1 METMENH
8 GMDAEFNFESALED
22 YLSTDFGDLEEGTIV
37 KGEIVRVDDDNV
49 LVDVNFKS
57 EGQIPTA
64 EFRDAEGNLV
74 VKVGDRVDVFVARKN
89 EQEGTITLSFEKA
102 KRMQLFDQLEDVQEK
117 NGVIKGRI
125 MRRIKGGY
133 TVDLGGVEAFLP
145 GSHVDLRPVPDMD
158 ALVNQEYE
166 FRVLKIN
173 RRRSNVIVSRRVLLE
188 EERDSKRQDLLQTL
202 AEGQVVTGKA
212 KNITEYGVFV
222 DLGGLDGLLHITDMS
237 WKRIRHPREMVTL
250 GQDLELKVLS
260 FDKDNQK
267 VSLGLKQLVP
277 DPWQDITARFP
288 EASRHNGK
296 VTNLVDY
303 GAFVELEPGVEG
315 LVHISE
321 MSWTRKLRH
330 PSQMVRQGDEVEVV
344 ILGVDPEKKRIS
356 LGMKQIK
363 PNPWELVGEK
373 YPEGTILEGVIKNIT
388 EFGMF
393 IGIEDGID
401 GLIHVSDISWTKK
414 IRHPNELFKVGDTVQ
429 AKVLTVDQE
438 SEKFTLG
445 IKQLTEDPWTNVPTA
460 YPVGGLVKGIIT
472 NITDFGLFVEVEEG
486 IEGLVHV
493 SELSNKK
500 VKTPAELY
508 KEGEEIQ
515 AKIIHVSAEDRRL
528 GLSIKQLKDE
538 EERKKPREYS
548 RSGPEAG
555 QSLGDL
561 LMVPGFFFPGEDTGK
576 RFVRL
581 PAKQMRPRSS
591 FPRVGLGEKTV
602 PAPFP
607 QISSIIRSSGT
618 SYSTSAWFRLRVSR
632 DSRLPLL
639 LSTHSRAMTLFRYT
653 RSPSRTKVSSS
664 LLMCHD
670 NASSASSRSS
680 PHRCVSVV
688 QTRSWNVVPV
698 GF

>member
-1 METMENH
+1 MANQETGH
-8 GMDAEFNFESALED
+8 DADISFESALEN
-22 YLSTDFGDLEEGTIV
+22 YLSTDFGDLEEGSIV

-57 EGQIPTA
+57 EGQIPA
-64 EFRDAEGNLV
+64 HEFRDAAGNLTV
-74 VKVGDRVDVFVARKN
+74 SVGDRVDVYVVRKN
-89 EQEGTITLSFEKA
+89 EMEGTITLSFEKA

-117 NGVIKGRI
+117 NSVIKGHI
-125 MRRIKGGY
+125 VRRIKGGY
-133 TVDLGGVEAFLP
+133 TVDIGGVEAFLP

-158 ALVNQEYE
+158 ALVNQEFE

-188 EERDSKRQDLLQTL
+188 EERDSKRQDLLRTL
-202 AEGQVVTGKA
+202 EEGQIVHGKA

-237 WKRIRHPREMVTL
+237 WKRIRHPKEMITL

-260 FDKDNQK
+260 FDKENHK

-288 EASRHNGK
+288 EGAKCQGK

-303 GAFVELEPGVEG
+303 GAFVELEAGVEG

-330 PSQMVRQGDEVEVV
+330 PSQMVRVGDEVEVI
-344 ILGVDPEKKRIS
+344 ILGVDGEKKRIS
-356 LGMKQIK
+356 LGMKQVK
-363 PNPWELVGEK
+363 PNPWELVAEK

-414 IRHPNELFKVGDTVQ
+414 VRHPNEMFKVGDVVQ

-438 SEKFTLG
+438 NEKFTLG
-445 IKQLTEDPWTNVPTA
+445 IKQLVEDPWGHVPNT
-460 YPVGGLVKGIIT
+460 YPVGCTVKGVVT

-493 SELSNKK
+493 SELSSKK
-500 VKTPAELY
+500 VKSPAELY
-508 KEGEEIQ
+508 KEGQEIQ
-515 AKIIHVSAEDRRL
+515 AKVIHVSAEERRL
-528 GLSIKQLKDE
+528 GLSIKQIKDD
-538 EERKKPREYS
+538 EERKKPKEF
-548 RSGPEAG
+548 RSGPVETG
-555 QSLGDL
+555 QNLGDL
-561 LMVPGFFFPGEDTGK
+561 L
-576 RFVRL
+576 
-581 PAKQMRPRSS
+581 KQKMA
-591 FPRVGLGEKTV
+591 EE
-602 PAPFP
+602 AEHN
-607 QISSIIRSSGT
+607 
-618 SYSTSAWFRLRVSR
+618 
-632 DSRLPLL
+632 D
-639 LSTHSRAMTLFRYT
+639 
-653 RSPSRTKVSSS
+653 
-664 LLMCHD
+664 
-670 NASSASSRSS
+670 
-680 PHRCVSVV
+680 
-688 QTRSWNVVPV
+688 
-698 GF
+698 

>member
-1 METMENH
+1 MSNLETGH
-8 GMDAEFNFESALED
+8 DAEISFESALED
-22 YLSTDFGDLEEGTIV
+22 YLSTDFGDLEEGSIV

-49 LVDVNFKS
+49 LVDVSFKS
-57 EGQIPTA
+57 EGQIPA
-64 EFRDAEGNLV
+64 HEFRDPAGNMV
-74 VKVGDRVDVFVARKN
+74 VSVGDRVDVFVVRKN
-89 EQEGTITLSFEKA
+89 EMEGTITLSFEKA

-117 NGVIKGRI
+117 SSVIKGHI
-125 MRRIKGGY
+125 VRRIKGGY
-133 TVDLGGVEAFLP
+133 TVDIGGVEAFLP

-188 EERDSKRQDLLQTL
+188 EERDSKRQDLLGTL
-202 AEGQVVTGKA
+202 EEGQIVTGKA

-237 WKRIRHPREMVTL
+237 WKRIRHPKEMITM

-260 FDKDNQK
+260 FDKENHK

-288 EASRHNGK
+288 EGAKSQGK

-303 GAFVELEPGVEG
+303 GAFVELESGVEG

-330 PSQMVRQGDEVEVV
+330 PSQMVRVGDEVEVI
-344 ILGVDPEKKRIS
+344 ILGVDGDKKRIS
-356 LGMKQIK
+356 LGMKQVK
-363 PNPWELVGEK
+363 PNPWELVAEK

-414 IRHPNELFKVGDTVQ
+414 IRHPNEIFKVGDVVQ
-429 AKVLTVDQE
+429 AKVITVDQE

-445 IKQLTEDPWTNVPTA
+445 IKQLVDDPWGHVPTT
-460 YPVGGLVKGIIT
+460 YPVGCTVKGIVT

-500 VKTPAELY
+500 IKSPSEIY
-508 KEGEEIQ
+508 KENEEIQ
-515 AKIIHVSAEDRRL
+515 AKVIHVSAEERRL
-528 GLSIKQLKDE
+528 GLSIKQLKEE
-538 EERKKPREYS
+538 EERKKPKEF
-548 RSGPEAG
+548 RSGSTEAG
-555 QSLGDL
+555 QNLGDL
-561 LMVPGFFFPGEDTGK
+561 LKQKMAED
-576 RFVRL
+576 
-581 PAKQMRPRSS
+581 A
-591 FPRVGLGEKTV
+591 E
-602 PAPFP
+602 
-607 QISSIIRSSGT
+607 
-618 SYSTSAWFRLRVSR
+618 
-632 DSRLPLL
+632 
-639 LSTHSRAMTLFRYT
+639 
-653 RSPSRTKVSSS
+653 
-664 LLMCHD
+664 
-670 NASSASSRSS
+670 N
-680 PHRCVSVV
+680 
-688 QTRSWNVVPV
+688 NE
-698 GF
+698 

>member
-1 METMENH
+1 MSTTPETMDSMENVAF
-8 GMDAEFNFESALED
+8 DADMSFESALED
-22 YLSTDFGDLEEGTIV
+22 YLSSDFGDLEEGSIT
-37 KGEIVRVDDDNV
+37 KGEIVRIDDDYV

-57 EGQIPTA
+57 EGQIA
-64 EFRDAEGNLV
+64 ANEFKDAEGNLIIS
-74 VKVGDRVDVFVARKN
+74 VGDRVDVFVVRKN
-89 EQEGTITLSFEKA
+89 ENEGTITLSYEKA
-102 KRMQLFDQLEDVQEK
+102 KRMQLFDQLEEVQEK
-117 NGVIKGRI
+117 NGVITGRI
-125 MRRIKGGY
+125 VRRIKGGY

-188 EERDSKRQDLLQTL
+188 EERDSKRQDLLCTL
-202 AEGQVVTGKA
+202 EEGQTVKGKA

-237 WKRIRHPREMVTL
+237 WKRIRHPKELVTM

-260 FDKDNQK
+260 FDRDSQK
-267 VSLGLKQLVP
+267 VSLGMKQLIA
-277 DPWQDITARFP
+277 DPWQDITGKFP
-288 EASRHNGK
+288 EGLRSSGK

-330 PSQMVRQGDEVEVV
+330 PSQMVRVGDEVEVV

-356 LGMKQIK
+356 LGMKQVK
-363 PNPWELVGEK
+363 PNPWEVVAEK
-373 YPEGTILEGVIKNIT
+373 YPEGTILEGGIKNIT

-414 IRHPNELFKVGDTVQ
+414 IRHPNELYKVGDMVQ

-438 SEKFTLG
+438 NEKFTLG
-445 IKQLTEDPWTNVPTA
+445 VKQLAEDPWSRVPGA
-460 YPVGGLVKGIIT
+460 YPVGTLVTGHVT

-493 SELSNKK
+493 SEISPKK

-508 KEGEEIQ
+508 KEGQEIQ
-515 AKIIHVSAEDRRL
+515 AKVIHVSAEERRL
-528 GLSIKQLKDE
+528 GLSVKQLKDE
-538 EERKKPREYS
+538 EERRKPKEFRA
-548 RSGPEAG
+548 GAPETGG
-555 QSLGDL
+555 QTLGDL
-561 LMVPGFFFPGEDTGK
+561 IKLAQAED
-576 RFVRL
+576 
-581 PAKQMRPRSS
+581 A
-591 FPRVGLGEKTV
+591 
-602 PAPFP
+602 A
-607 QISSIIRSSGT
+607 
-618 SYSTSAWFRLRVSR
+618 
-632 DSRLPLL
+632 
-639 LSTHSRAMTLFRYT
+639 
-653 RSPSRTKVSSS
+653 
-664 LLMCHD
+664 
-670 NASSASSRSS
+670 N
-680 PHRCVSVV
+680 
-688 QTRSWNVVPV
+688 N
-698 GF
+698 

>member
-1 METMENH
+1 METNLENQ

-22 YLSTDFGDLEEGTIV
+22 YLSNDFGELEEGTIV
-37 KGEIVRVDDDNV
+37 KGEVVRVDEDHV

-57 EGQIPTA
+57 EGQIPTS
-64 EFRDAEGNLV
+64 EFRDADGELA
-74 VKVGDRVDVFVARKN
+74 VKVGDRIDVFVVRKN
-89 EQEGTITLSFEKA
+89 EQEGTISLSFEKA
-102 KRMQLFDQLEDVQEK
+102 KRMQVFDQLEEMQEK
-117 NGVIKGRI
+117 EGVITGRI
-125 MRRIKGGY
+125 LRRIKGGY

-158 ALVNQEYE
+158 ALVNQEYG

-188 EERDSKRQDLLQTL
+188 EERDSKRQDLLLTL
-202 AEGQVVTGKA
+202 EEGQIVQGKA
-212 KNITEYGVFV
+212 KNITEYGVFI

-237 WKRIRHPREMVTL
+237 WKRIRHPREMVSL

-260 FDKDNQK
+260 FDKDSHK

-277 DPWQDITARFP
+277 DPWQDITTRFP
-288 EASRHNGK
+288 EGSVHQGK

-303 GAFVELEPGVEG
+303 GAFVELEAGVEG

-330 PSQMVRQGDEVEVV
+330 PSQMVRPGDEVEVV

-356 LGMKQIK
+356 LGMKQVK

-373 YPEGTILEGVIKNIT
+373 YPEGTVLEGVIKNIT

-414 IRHPNELFKVGDTVQ
+414 VRHPNELYKVGDTVQ
-429 AKVLTVDQE
+429 AQVLTVDQE
-438 SEKFTLG
+438 NEKFTLG
-445 IKQLTEDPWTNVPTA
+445 VKQLTDDPWLNVPSI
-460 YPVGGLVKGIIT
+460 YPVGGMVKGIVT

-493 SELSNKK
+493 SELSSKK
-500 VKTPAELY
+500 TKTPAETF

-515 AKIIHVSAEDRRL
+515 ARIIHVSAEDRRL

-538 EERKKPREYS
+538 EDRKKPREYS
-548 RSGPEAG
+548 RTGPETT
-555 QSLGDL
+555 QTLGDL
-561 LMVPGFFFPGEDTGK
+561 IKMKLGEDEG
-576 RFVRL
+576 
-581 PAKQMRPRSS
+581 
-591 FPRVGLGEKTV
+591 
-602 PAPFP
+602 
-607 QISSIIRSSGT
+607 
-618 SYSTSAWFRLRVSR
+618 
-632 DSRLPLL
+632 
-639 LSTHSRAMTLFRYT
+639 
-653 RSPSRTKVSSS
+653 
-664 LLMCHD
+664 
-670 NASSASSRSS
+670 ASEE
-680 PHRCVSVV
+680 
-688 QTRSWNVVPV
+688 
-698 GF
+698 